1 MDRLIEIKINGSHLT
16 KDNLYAGVQGEANV
30 TALRIEFDESWD
42 GYMKTVVFW
51 DAKGEN
57 PVKRILNADMLEDAA
72 NSRIYRCMIP
82 AEPLA
87 EAGECTIIVDGY
99 VEGKRPRT
107 IPVKLK
113 VRPAPDSEN
122 AAAPTDPTPSQAEH
136 LQEQIDTLEEKFEGV
151 VEAIENI
158 PEGTAT
164 PIVNN
169 LVTGGT
175 TMALSAEMGK
185 VLKQEL
191 DGRANTNL
199 LDNWYFANPVNQRGQ
214 AEYTAEGYTIDRWKK
229 NPNGKLI
236 IASDGI
242 TLNAVGVSA
251 NTIVDSPIEYDLIGK
266 QITVSALTAEGQL
279 LANTDIPTDTTAAT
293 VFAYLDIGG
302 KGLAGL
308 VVNGAE
314 KFMRIRANP
323 GNSISIVAV
332 KLELGTQQTLARKDA
347 AGKWV
352 LNELPNYH
360 EQLLRCSVS
369 RADKNDTYANKVIIH
384 TGNMAQYIGVAQA
397 SLEE

>member
-42 GYMKTVVFW
+42 GYLKTVVFW

-57 PVKRILNADMLEDAA
+57 PVKSILNADMLEDAA
-72 NSRIYRCMIP
+72 NSRVYRCMIP

-87 EAGECTIIVDGY
+87 EAGECTIVVDGY

-122 AAAPTDPTPSQAEH
+122 AAEPTDPAPSQAAQ
-136 LQEQIDTLEEKFEGV
+136 LQAQIDTIKDQYKGV
-151 VEAIENI
+151 MDAIENI
-158 PEGTAT
+158 PVGAGT

-185 VLKQEL
+185 VLKNETVSKAG
-191 DGRANTNL
+191 DVMTGNL
-199 LDNWYFANPVNQRGQ
+199 IIKNYLAFGKARVQDYSLGETHFSL
-214 AEYTAEGYTIDRWKK
+214 EDRT
-229 NPNGKLI
+229 NPNLRRFLLIKDQTATGKSTALQFVE
-236 IASDGI
+236 ADGS
-242 TLNAVGVSA
+242 N
-251 NTIVDSPIEYDLIGK
+251 Y
-266 QITVSALTAEGQL
+266 QIDTVL
-279 LANTDIPTDTTAAT
+279 
-293 VFAYLDIGG
+293 
-302 KGLAGL
+302 
-308 VVNGAE
+308 
-314 KFMRIRANP
+314 
-323 GNSISIVAV
+323 
-332 KLELGTQQTLARKDA
+332 
-347 AGKWV
+347 
-352 LNELPNYH
+352 
-360 EQLLRCSVS
+360 
-369 RADKNDTYANKVIIH
+369 H